1 MDYII
6 KNSAVFGTDIPISMF
21 RIFQKIST
29 ASICKQ
35 SIVELVKKK
44 RVNSF
49 YQIVVI
55 FYLTKGIV
63 KYI

>member
-1 MDYII
+1 MNYII
-6 KNSAVFGTDIPISMF
+6 KNLTVFDTDIPISISMM
-21 RIFQKIST
+21 QKNSIASST
-29 ASICKQ
+29 
-35 SIVELVKKK
+35 VELEEIVKKK

-49 YQIVVI
+49 YQIVMI